1 MSRPLISRPQVR
13 RKPGFTL
20 IELLVVI
27 AIIAILIALLLPAVQ
42 AAREAARRTQ
52 CKNNL
57 KQMGLALHN
66 YESAHRT
73 FPPGC
78 ISIAT
83 SAFDPGGSS
92 NQAVEETGPGWSM
105 FAMILPFIDGANL
118 NNQIDF
124 NLPITHP
131 NNALAR
137 STKLPGYL
145 CPSDT
150 FDGPVTVYA
159 GNSSTQELTTNVLV
173 NDLGPVSYVGC
184 LAGANS
190 SAPGYQGR
198 YEEPGFNGM
207 FHRGRGIRFRDITDG
222 TSNTIG
228 IGERSGMFVHNG
240 WAGVID
246 DVPGALEGGVTRH
259 TDRIVQQ
266 RGLAAPQIR
275 PALTMV
281 AVHVR
286 SGGPGGP
293 GSTSGSPGGFWSP
306 HVGGCQFLLM
316 DGSVTMISQNI
327 DIQTY
332 RDLAARND
340 GNVLSEF

>member
-1 MSRPLISRPQVR
+1 MLFAHRRPY
-13 RKPGFTL
+13 RKTGFTL

-27 AIIAILIALLLPAVQ
+27 AIIAILVALLLPAVQ
-42 AAREAARRTQ
+42 QAREAARRTQ

-66 YESAHRT
+66 YESTHST
-73 FPPGC
+73 FPPGF

-83 SAFDPGGSS
+83 TTFDAGGSS
-92 NQAVEETGPGWSM
+92 NQAVDESGPGWGV

-118 NNQIDF
+118 NNNIDY
-124 NLPITHP
+124 NLSIIDPA
-131 NNALAR
+131 NAAAR
-137 STKLPGYL
+137 SSKISSYL

-150 FDGPVTVYA
+150 FDDLVTVFEGDSVA
-159 GNSSTQELTTNVLV
+159 GTVTNTVIV
-173 NDLGPVSYVGC
+173 DDLGPVSYVGS
-184 LAGANS
+184 LAGADAN
-190 SAPGYQGR
+190 APGYQGR

-207 FHRGRGIRFRDITDG
+207 FHRNVAVRIRDITDG

-228 IGERSGMFVHNG
+228 IGERSGMFVNNG

-246 DVPGALEGGVTRH
+246 ERAGAATGGVTIH
-259 TDRIVQQ
+259 TDDIVQQ
-266 RGLAAPQIR
+266 RGLAGPQVR
-275 PALTMV
+275 PAITMV
-281 AVHVR
+281 GVHVR

-316 DGSVTMISQNI
+316 DGSVRLIGQSI
-327 DIQTY
+327 DIQSY
-332 RDLAARND
+332 RNLAARND
-340 GNVLSEF
+340 GQVLGEF

>member
-1 MSRPLISRPQVR
+1 MLNRMRLARSR
-13 RKPGFTL
+13 GFTL

-57 KQMGLALHN
+57 KQIGLALHN

-73 FPPGC
+73 FPPGF
-78 ISIAT
+78 ISIGT
-83 SAFDPGGSS
+83 SAFDPNGSS
-92 NQAVEETGPGWSM
+92 NQAIEETGPGWGV
-105 FAMILPFIDGANL
+105 FAMILPFLEGANL
-118 NNQIDF
+118 SNQIDF

-131 NNALAR
+131 DNAAAR
-137 STKLPGYL
+137 STRLPGYL

-150 FDGPVTVYA
+150 FDGPVTVFE
-159 GNSSTQELTTNVLV
+159 GNSASQSLTSNVLV
-173 NDLGPVSYVGC
+173 DDLGPVSYVGC

-190 SAPGYQGR
+190 NSAGYQGR

-207 FHRGRGIRFRDITDG
+207 FHRGRAIRFRDVTDG

-228 IGERSGMFVHNG
+228 IGERSGMFVNNG

-246 DVPGALEGGVTRH
+246 GVSGALDGGVTIH
-259 TDRIVQQ
+259 TDQIVQQ
-266 RGLAAPQIR
+266 RGLTGPQIR
-275 PALTMV
+275 PAITMV

-306 HVGGCQFLLM
+306 HTGGCQFLLM
-316 DGSVTMISQNI
+316 DGSVTIISQNI

-340 GNVLSEF
+340 GNVIGEF